1 MLSLFV
7 ISFSL
12 FLPSISYSQVAE
24 DTFTGE
30 TLDDAAVDEAGE
42 LPEEIPPPPEEPPLS
57 PPPKKSGLQAI
68 TVQQQLER
76 LGETPPTPKSKF
88 EPPTMASPEI
98 KPTPKLEIPPT
109 AGEPD
114 IAPLPLPEPTIV
126 RQVPLPVP
134 APRSAVVNKSF
145 DAPPMPPLDTAP
157 PPPRGEGLYTP
168 PIFKRGTGVNPLL
181 YNKQALNFLPILDPI
196 LNPPLPIEIPPEG
209 ETVIT
214 PEGRVELAPT
224 EPLPSRITHGIYLL
238 GTSYK
243 PPNLT
248 LPNGLFRFQYD
259 SAPVLAETTFEL
271 YLLTGWFGTIGYRGN
286 FLFFLIDGSQWSG
299 SPLQLEDMDLYIV
312 GINGS
317 IAYHAEFF
325 DNQFF
330 IPWAEF
336 GFGQNLY
343 YQSSDDVAG
352 GVADFKEIR
361 NIWFYSVGGKLL
373 IDWLDP
379 RGAKRLDSR
388 WGINHT
394 YLMGMFRQYF
404 SDGGAFNFSGLTG
417 LAGINI
423 EF

>member
-12 FLPSISYSQVAE
+12 FSPLISYSQVAE

-30 TLDDAAVDEAGE
+30 TLDETPAEEIGE
-42 LPEEIPPPPEEPPLS
+42 SSDLPPLPEEPTPPPK
-57 PPPKKSGLQAI
+57 PKKSGLQAI
-68 TVQQQLER
+68 TVEQQLER
-76 LGETPPTPKSKF
+76 LGEAPPANRSKF
-88 EPPTMASPEI
+88 EPPSMTSTTTEPAPKPE
-98 KPTPKLEIPPT
+98 PQPPE
-109 AGEPD
+109 AEPD
-114 IAPLPLPEPTIV
+114 IAPLPMAQPTIV
-126 RQVPLPVP
+126 RQLPPPPPVM
-134 APRSAVVNKSF
+134 VQKNF
-145 DAPPMPPLDTAP
+145 EAPPMPPDNAAP
-157 PPPRGEGLYTP
+157 PPPTNTGQYTP
-168 PIFKRGTGVNPLL
+168 PLFQRGTGVNPLL
-181 YNKQALNFLPILDPI
+181 YNKKALNFLPILDPL
-196 LNPPLPIEIPPEG
+196 LNPPLPIDVSPEG
-209 ETVIT
+209 RTEIT
-214 PEGRVELAPT
+214 PEGTVELAPQ
-224 EPLPSRITHGIYLL
+224 EPIPSKITHGIYVL

-259 SAPVLAETTFEL
+259 SAPILAEATFEL

-286 FLFFLIDGSQWSG
+286 FLFFLIDGSQWG
-299 SPLQLEDMDLYIV
+299 GTTLQLEDLDLYIL

-317 IAYHAEFF
+317 LAYHAEFF
-325 DNQFF
+325 DNQLF

-343 YQSSDDVAG
+343 YQRSPPIAG
-352 GVADFKEIR
+352 GIANFTEIR

-379 RGAKRLDSR
+379 RGTKRLDTR

-404 SDGGAFNFSGLTG
+404 SDSGAFDFSGLTG